1 MNNTVNAAKTAAI
14 LSDDKKPPLFSGS
27 ILGRPPSSSKN
38 KTTTTTTTTTAG
50 IKPCSPRVTPVGSDN
65 LKRSQE
71 LFRRSAENLQ
81 LVAEKTRG
89 KSLDNQ

>member
-38 KTTTTTTTTTAG
+38 KTTTTTTTTAG